1 MTKRFKR
8 PHESDR
14 FHQSKALGS
23 GLDFDSGHL
32 QPSLGLTDGKEHDD
46 REENPRQAND
56 QKRVTPAKVFA
67 NPATGEGSD
76 GTTNRDTQ
84 GISGERSR
92 SFGFGE
98 VIRNHGVNGRRAAC
112 FANADANPSDQQ
124 PPEGLGGTG
133 KHGHGAPDQDRTC
146 HNVFSRAHIRPARN
160 GDACKRVEQRER
172 NATQET
178 QLSIAQLNFCFDGFD
193 QN

>member
-14 FHQSKALGS
+14 FHQSKALGC
-23 GLDFDSGHL
+23 GLDFDGGHL
-32 QPSLGLTDGKEHDD
+32 QPTLGFTDGKEHDD
-46 REENPRQAND
+46 REKYSGQTND
-56 QKRVTPAKVFA
+56 QKRVAPAKIFA

-98 VIRNHGVNGRRAAC
+98 VIGNHRVNRRRAAC
-112 FANADANPSDQQ
+112 FANADANPSNQQ
-124 PPEGLGGTG
+124 PPEGLGCTR

-160 GDACKRVEQRER
+160 GDACKGVEQRKR
-172 NATQET
+172 DAP
-178 QLSIAQLNFCFDGFD
+178 
-193 QN
+193 